1 MTENKHKIKDSH
13 AYYNEEK
20 DMMLARRKFQ
30 KSDRKASLQIENSK
44 IYQESEK
51 LISKK
56 YSDNELKRSIRFR
69 LLLPNQQTK

>member
-1 MTENKHKIKDSH
+1 MTENKHNIKDSH

-20 DMMLARRKFQ
+20 DMMLARRKFRQFQ

-51 LISKK
+51 
-56 YSDNELKRSIRFR
+56 
-69 LLLPNQQTK
+69 